1 MLKEEDKKRLQER
14 FQEEASD
21 VYQPFS
27 KELFKQYS
35 VKRGLRNDDGTG
47 VMAGLTSVGAVLGYY
62 IDDGEKIPMEGHLRY
77 RGYDLTDIVKNCEKE
92 KRFGFEEVAYL
103 LLFGHLPDKKTLDD
117 FSRLIGNLRVLPE
130 GFAEDMILKA
140 PSKNIMNKIARSV
153 LASYSYDS
161 NPDDIS
167 TG

>member
-47 VMAGLTSVGAVLGYY
+47 VMAGHHRPAAPLEDA
-62 IDDGEKIPMEGHLRY
+62 
-77 RGYDLTDIVKNCEKE
+77 
-92 KRFGFEEVAYL
+92 
-103 LLFGHLPDKKTLDD
+103 D
-117 FSRLIGNLRVLPE
+117 FHRVCL
-130 GFAEDMILKA
+130 
-140 PSKNIMNKIARSV
+140 
-153 LASYSYDS
+153 
-161 NPDDIS
+161 
-167 TG
+167 

>member
-77 RGYDLTDIVKNCEKE
+77 RGYDLTE
-92 KRFGFEEVAYL
+92 
-103 LLFGHLPDKKTLDD
+103 P
-117 FSRLIGNLRVLPE
+117 RLIKRAVGRTDIFRIKRLWTIFQDLSEIFVYCRKALR
-130 GFAEDMILKA
+130 
-140 PSKNIMNKIARSV
+140 KI
-153 LASYSYDS
+153 
-161 NPDDIS
+161 
-167 TG
+167 

>member
-77 RGYDLTDIVKNCEKE
+77 RGYDLT
-92 KRFGFEEVAYL
+92 
-103 LLFGHLPDKKTLDD
+103 
-117 FSRLIGNLRVLPE
+117 
-130 GFAEDMILKA
+130 
-140 PSKNIMNKIARSV
+140 
-153 LASYSYDS
+153 
-161 NPDDIS
+161 
-167 TG
+167 

>member
-47 VMAGLTSVGAVLGYY
+47 VMAGLTSVVRFWVTIL
-62 IDDGEKIPMEGHLRY
+62 M
-77 RGYDLTDIVKNCEKE
+77 TVKKFLW
-92 KRFGFEEVAYL
+92 KV
-103 LLFGHLPDKKTLDD
+103 
-117 FSRLIGNLRVLPE
+117 I
-130 GFAEDMILKA
+130 
-140 PSKNIMNKIARSV
+140 
-153 LASYSYDS
+153 
-161 NPDDIS
+161 
-167 TG
+167 

>member
-62 IDDGEKIPMEGHLRY
+62 IDDGEKIPMEGFGRFFKTYRKSSCIAGRLCGRY
-77 RGYDLTDIVKNCEKE
+77 D
-92 KRFGFEEVAYL
+92 FE
-103 LLFGHLPDKKTLDD
+103 
-117 FSRLIGNLRVLPE
+117 S
-130 GFAEDMILKA
+130 
-140 PSKNIMNKIARSV
+140 S
-153 LASYSYDS
+153 
-161 NPDDIS
+161 
-167 TG
+167 

>member
-47 VMAGLTSVGAVLGYY
+47 VMRAKALFLRNSVRFWVTIL
-62 IDDGEKIPMEGHLRY
+62 M
-77 RGYDLTDIVKNCEKE
+77 TVKKFLW
-92 KRFGFEEVAYL
+92 KV
-103 LLFGHLPDKKTLDD
+103 
-117 FSRLIGNLRVLPE
+117 I
-130 GFAEDMILKA
+130 
-140 PSKNIMNKIARSV
+140 
-153 LASYSYDS
+153 
-161 NPDDIS
+161 
-167 TG
+167 

>member
-47 VMAGLTSVGAVLGYY
+47 VRQDLLLSVRFWVTIL
-62 IDDGEKIPMEGHLRY
+62 M
-77 RGYDLTDIVKNCEKE
+77 TVKNSYG
-92 KRFGFEEVAYL
+92 RSFEIPWL
-103 LLFGHLPDKKTLDD
+103 
-117 FSRLIGNLRVLPE
+117 
-130 GFAEDMILKA
+130 
-140 PSKNIMNKIARSV
+140 
-153 LASYSYDS
+153 
-161 NPDDIS
+161 
-167 TG
+167 

>member
-47 VMAGLTSVGAVLGYY
+47 VMAGLTSVGAVLVT
-62 IDDGEKIPMEGHLRY
+62 ILM
-77 RGYDLTDIVKNCEKE
+77 TVKKFLW
-92 KRFGFEEVAYL
+92 KV
-103 LLFGHLPDKKTLDD
+103 
-117 FSRLIGNLRVLPE
+117 I
-130 GFAEDMILKA
+130 
-140 PSKNIMNKIARSV
+140 
-153 LASYSYDS
+153 
-161 NPDDIS
+161 
-167 TG
+167 

>member
-62 IDDGEKIPMEGHLRY
+62 IDDGEKIPMEGRARKGLQ
-77 RGYDLTDIVKNCEKE
+77 
-92 KRFGFEEVAYL
+92 AY
-103 LLFGHLPDKKTLDD
+103 GGR
-117 FSRLIGNLRVLPE
+117 SSSE
-130 GFAEDMILKA
+130 GDYFYEI
-140 PSKNIMNKIARSV
+140 
-153 LASYSYDS
+153 
-161 NPDDIS
+161 
-167 TG
+167 

>member
-103 LLFGHLPDKKTLDD
+103 LYSDIFRIKRLWTIFQDLSEIFVYCRKACGRYD
-117 FSRLIGNLRVLPE
+117 FES
-130 GFAEDMILKA
+130 
-140 PSKNIMNKIARSV
+140 S
-153 LASYSYDS
+153 
-161 NPDDIS
+161 
-167 TG
+167 

>member
-47 VMAGLTSVGAVLGYY
+47 VMAYFCRCGFGLLY
-62 IDDGEKIPMEGHLRY
+62 
-77 RGYDLTDIVKNCEKE
+77 
-92 KRFGFEEVAYL
+92 
-103 LLFGHLPDKKTLDD
+103 
-117 FSRLIGNLRVLPE
+117 
-130 GFAEDMILKA
+130 
-140 PSKNIMNKIARSV
+140 
-153 LASYSYDS
+153 
-161 NPDDIS
+161 
-167 TG
+167 

>member
-62 IDDGEKIPMEGHLRY
+62 IDDGEKIPKSWYTLK
-77 RGYDLTDIVKNCEKE
+77 V
-92 KRFGFEEVAYL
+92 EERNL
-103 LLFGHLPDKKTLDD
+103 LYKYID
-117 FSRLIGNLRVLPE
+117 
-130 GFAEDMILKA
+130 
-140 PSKNIMNKIARSV
+140 
-153 LASYSYDS
+153 
-161 NPDDIS
+161 
-167 TG
+167 

>member
-77 RGYDLTDIVKNCEKE
+77 RGYDLTDIVKNCEKDICCYSDIFRI
-92 KRFGFEEVAYL
+92 KRLWTIFQDLSEIFVYCRKA
-103 LLFGHLPDKKTLDD
+103 
-117 FSRLIGNLRVLPE
+117 LR
-130 GFAEDMILKA
+130 
-140 PSKNIMNKIARSV
+140 KI
-153 LASYSYDS
+153 
-161 NPDDIS
+161 
-167 TG
+167 